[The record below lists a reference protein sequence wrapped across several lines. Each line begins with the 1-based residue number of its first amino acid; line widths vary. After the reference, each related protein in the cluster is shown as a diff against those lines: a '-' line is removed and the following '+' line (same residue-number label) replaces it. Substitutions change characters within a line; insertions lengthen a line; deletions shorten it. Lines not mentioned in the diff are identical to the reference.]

1 MGQSQFK
8 YVFLTTIAFFQLP
21 LVLQFYIQST
31 NAKNGVIPK
40 SNFCSFSTRY
50 FRQTYSEITSTFMS
64 LLGYVP
70 PWPLGFSL
78 TSEPFAACL
87 ACHLCTLAS
96 FQSPPWPFYHLLVF
110 NPQRISPAEC
120 PNLPPTCIID

>member
-1 MGQSQFK
+1 VGQSQFK

-21 LVLQFYIQST
+21 PFLQFYIQSK
-31 NAKNGVIPK
+31 NAEKGVIPK